1 MGALVAIRFC
11 FERLKKRPRNFLRA
25 SGVSLEDFSHLVTKC
40 QPKWLSKVV
49 SAKQIEGRPYGVVD
63 LENHILVLLI
73 YYRCY
78 ITQEFIGMLYG
89 TADSSICRTI
99 QRIEPILA
107 SVVAIKKDRTLS
119 KKELETNIMDCT
131 EQPIERPIRKQK
143 KYYSGKKKRHT
154 MKTQVQISES
164 GQIVSVSKSFPGS
177 THDFEVYK
185 QGSPVAA
192 NSTVYVD
199 SGYQGLDKLH
209 KATVL
214 PFKKPKKGSLSKD
227 EKKHNTTLSKR
238 RVAVENKIREIKIF
252 RIISGKYRN
261 KRRGYG
267 LKFNIVAGLVNM
279 KKGF

>member
-1 MGALVAIRFC
+1 MELAAVQ
-11 FERLKKRPRNFLRA
+11 NRA
-25 SGVSLEDFSHLVTKC
+25 GNTRKAHSNKMVNQKMVNNNGY
-40 QPKWLSKVV
+40 QKWLSKVV

-119 KKELETNIMDCT
+119 KKELETIIMDCT

-154 MKTQVQISES
+154 MKTQVQISENS
-164 GQIVSVSKSFPGS
+164 G
-177 THDFEVYK
+177 DR
-185 QGSPVAA
+185 
-192 NSTVYVD
+192 
-199 SGYQGLDKLH
+199 KL
-209 KATVL
+209 
-214 PFKKPKKGSLSKD
+214 
-227 EKKHNTTLSKR
+227 
-238 RVAVENKIREIKIF
+238 
-252 RIISGKYRN
+252 
-261 KRRGYG
+261 
-267 LKFNIVAGLVNM
+267 
-279 KKGF
+279 